1 MITGKTKSGF
11 EFSIDEAKLDN
22 MEFIDALAEAD
33 ENGLAFSKV
42 VRLMFDAE
50 QRKALY
56 DHLRTED
63 GRVPVEAMVNEVTDI
78 MQTSAELKN

>member
-11 EFSIDEAKLDN
+11 EFNLDETRLDN
-22 MEFIDALAEAD
+22 MEFIDALAEAE

-42 VRLMFDAE
+42 VKLMFDE
-50 QRKALY
+50 DQRKALY

-63 GRVPVEAMVNEVTDI
+63 GRVPLEAVVNTVTEI
-78 MQTSAELKN
+78 MTTSAELKN